1 MIEVK
6 ELDKLIDR
14 FMNRLEQN
22 NQIIVNRTDYAAA
35 DELKK
40 LQTKLL
46 KKSAVTP
53 YELAKSQLLPYT
65 TIQGI
70 LKSKKWHPGELYK
83 TSSGKWMVTTCAI
96 KRLRSKIYNV

>member
-1 MIEVK
+1 MNEAKI
-6 ELDKLIDR
+6 IDEIIDH
-14 FMNRLEQN
+14 FMERLERSN
-22 NQIIVNRTDYAAA
+22 LVIVNRTDYAAA
-35 DELKK
+35 DGLKK

-70 LKSKKWHPGELYK
+70 LKSKKWLSGELYK
-83 TSSGKWMVTTCAI
+83 TSGNKWMVATCAI
-96 KRLRSKIYNV
+96 KRLRAKIYNL